1 MFEYNN
7 YSEFNI
13 ILPILFPFDIQG
25 YNKITHKMHET
36 HSINF
41 WKKNAKTHQKCL
53 STYVYRKKNWVKFVK
68 VMTSL
73 IFLSNGK
80 LRFRLDYLIELIFL
94 DYKNL
99 V

>member
-53 STYVYRKKNWVKFVK
+53 STYVYRKKKLGQICQSYDVINIFVK
-68 VMTSL
+68 WEVT
-73 IFLSNGK
+73 IPI
-80 LRFRLDYLIELIFL
+80 RLFDRTYFSGS
-94 DYKNL
+94 
-99 V
+99 

>member
-41 WKKNAKTHQKCL
+41 WKKMQKHIKSVFQRMYIEKKIGSNL
-53 STYVYRKKNWVKFVK
+53 S
-68 VMTSL
+68 
-73 IFLSNGK
+73 K
-80 LRFRLDYLIELIFL
+80 L
-94 DYKNL
+94 
-99 V
+99 